1 MFLLP
6 ILTLEKKIKLMLI
19 VHCWFSASKSCVI
32 KEQVTKEIV
41 WNELSFPR
49 CMNCKII
56 LGKINGECWWESA
69 QGEMQS
75 L

>member
-41 WNELSFPR
+41 W
-49 CMNCKII
+49 
-56 LGKINGECWWESA
+56 
-69 QGEMQS
+69 
-75 L
+75 